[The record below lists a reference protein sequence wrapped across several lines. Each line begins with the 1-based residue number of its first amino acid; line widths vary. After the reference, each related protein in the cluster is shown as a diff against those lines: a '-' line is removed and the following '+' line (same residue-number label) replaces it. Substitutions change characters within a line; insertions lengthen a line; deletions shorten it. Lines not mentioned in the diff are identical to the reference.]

1 MRIFAREMGK
11 RGKKAIKKEGEYE
24 DEVESKGRISTLI
37 HGKRKEG
44 FCFLSPCV
52 GPLLLEINTIFM
64 HLMCGSNSQKVAML
78 INLMGIWDPLFN
90 FSLLNFL
97 N

>member
-52 GPLLLEINTIFM
+52 GPLLLEINTISM

-78 INLMGIWDPLFN
+78 INLMGIWDPLFY
-90 FSLLNFL
+90 FLLF
-97 N
+97 

>member
-37 HGKRKEG
+37 RGKRKEG
-44 FCFLSPCV
+44 FCFLSYV
-52 GPLLLEINTIFM
+52 WGPLLLEINTIFM

-78 INLMGIWDPLFN
+78 INLMGIWDPLFY
-90 FSLLNFL
+90 FLLF
-97 N
+97 

>member
-78 INLMGIWDPLFN
+78 INLMGIWDPLFY
-90 FSLLNFL
+90 FLLF
-97 N
+97 